1 MTISILKI
9 VPFKYITTKRNNF
22 SEFRYMFCNKLLLFG
37 NDLRVFKEK
46 TSCYNTDIIKNYSEY
61 FLIKHLHSESPK
73 KITGNR
79 FIFRMLKCLNRC
91 SIILWIICYFV
102 YHWPSLFC
110 SCIFGGKK
118 AHGILIV
125 LLTSMNFRHILFGQI
140 NIYIE
145 GALDSRSGR
154 HRLVVRAMLSINDY
168 PQTFVHTRVRRS
180 FKPIITIIL
189 L

>member
-1 MTISILKI
+1 MPTICECL
-9 VPFKYITTKRNNF
+9 
-22 SEFRYMFCNKLLLFG
+22 
-37 NDLRVFKEK
+37 EK
-46 TSCYNTDIIKNYSEY
+46 KKPSCYITDIITKYSEY
-61 FLIKHLHSESPK
+61 FLIKHFHSESPK

-110 SCIFGGKK
+110 SCIFGVK
-118 AHGILIV
+118 
-125 LLTSMNFRHILFGQI
+125 RHMGSWLYYWPPWTFAILFGQI

-154 HRLVVRAMLSINDY
+154 HRHLVRAMLSINDN
-168 PQTFVHTRVRRS
+168 PKTFVQTRVRRS
-180 FKPIITIIL
+180 LKPIITIMYFCNSPFFWDRSFMNTEGWKKNN
-189 L
+189 